1 VASDSFFEGVS
12 LDRKILKPSST
23 VFAMRLPLYLRFY
36 LSGGVMGNI
45 IMKTPA
51 MEPLKLPPIID

>member
-12 LDRKILKPSST
+12 FDRKILKPSST

-36 LSGGVMGNI
+36 LSGGVMGEYHHENPSNGAI
-45 IMKTPA
+45 EIT
-51 MEPLKLPPIID
+51 LNH